1 MSIEQA
7 IQQLTR
13 TDVIRTIDA
22 STQPIPPGERF
33 SCLYKGR
40 RFDPKQ
46 LVSEALAFTKQH
58 QVDSDALEKELYEPF
73 VEALQRLEFTVV
85 RNPRQIGNVDLTVMI
100 YEVKQAAKENFK
112 RLLSANQKRFY
123 WNARKFARLSQGSP
137 IFVINESGA
146 DSRVLFGYVQYTDI
160 SAKFDVESNVS
171 SFTHQG
177 ETFEVSGEYLDF
189 VCIELKSLK
198 HPSQAQEWRWKTLG
212 SAENSYISGP
222 NVGANA
228 AKNNLERVNLLLEV
242 FAREEEVALQL
253 QTCYQALRVHVSDQE
268 EPEQHEPR
276 VWYVMQGQT
285 FNPAQGLSYL
295 SSRLESKGGRALNH
309 WMAVGDIRIGD
320 IVVHH
325 AEGQLRAIS
334 QAASMPYVVTEDGKV
349 SDGENGKKWRV
360 DLEVLVQLSEPISL
374 DMIRS
379 KKEKLRR
386 ALSAVRG
393 PYSRDGTG
401 KQGYLFEF
409 TWEALAILLDGHSVA
424 LPEELQRWLPSLDE
438 LAEDTD
444 EATDEERFSDEVS
457 AEGIQER
464 RLPVEATQTSAKEWL
479 PRVKAFMASQ
489 GYHYSLAEVSNF
501 YLCMRTKPL
510 AMLAGISGTGKT
522 QLVRQFAKA
531 IGYGDSDHCVLIA
544 VRPDWADSSDLI
556 GYANIQGKFETKPLL
571 DVMARAIEHP
581 DELYFVILDE
591 MNLARVEHYFSEF
604 LSFIE
609 TRERDSDDVIV
620 TEPLI
625 SRADV
630 NGGRPVYLPQNLM
643 VVGTVNMDES
653 THAFSRKVLDRAN
666 AIEMN
671 DIDLAWVNPERDV
684 LPVAG
689 IYADALRASFLNSN
703 DLSDAH
709 KKALASSMQLLIQ
722 VNAILEPA
730 GLHFGYRVRD
740 EVAFYLTLHQEEA
753 LGSLE
758 GFNTNAAMDFQ
769 LMQKVLPR
777 IQGSSLSVLKVLI
790 GLLSLLANTPLEEDA
805 EYSVIEKEVDPQN
818 TRYPRSV
825 KKLLFMLQRFHDD
838 GFTSFW
844 L

>member
-46 LVSEALAFTKQH
+46 LVAEALAFTKQH
-58 QVDSDALEKELYEPF
+58 RVDSEALEQALYEPF
-73 VEALQRLEFTVV
+73 VEALKGLEFAVV
-85 RNPRQIGNVDLTVMI
+85 SNPRQIGDTDLTVMV
-100 YEVKQAAKENFK
+100 YEVKKPPLVQENFK
-112 RLLSANQKRFY
+112 RLFSANQNRFY
-123 WNARKFARLSQGSP
+123 WNREKFAKLKR
-137 IFVINESGA
+137 GA
-146 DSRVLFGYVQYTDI
+146 PVFAVNNSAARVLFGFVQDTLIRAEYDE
-160 SAKFDVESNVS
+160 ESHVS
-171 SFTHQG
+171 RFTHQG
-177 ETFEVSGEYLDF
+177 ETFEVSGEYPEF
-189 VCIELKSLK
+189 VCIEVRSLQ
-198 HPSQAQEWRWKTLG
+198 HPPSGWQWKTFG
-212 SAENSYISGP
+212 SGEHSYISGP
-222 NVGANA
+222 EVNPKAVP
-228 AKNNLERVNLLLEV
+228 NNLERVNLLLEV
-242 FAREEEVALQL
+242 FAQNEEIVLQL
-253 QTCYQALRVHVSDQE
+253 QTSYQALLSHLVDYDVVEQQR
-268 EPEQHEPR
+268 EPC
-276 VWYVMQGQT
+276 VWYVMQGKT
-285 FNPAQGLSYL
+285 FNPDQGLAYL
-295 SSRLESKGGRALNH
+295 WAPLEGKGGRSFNH
-309 WMAVGDIRIGD
+309 WKAVGDVKPGD

-325 AEGQLRAIS
+325 AAGGVQAIS
-334 QAASMPYVVTEDGKV
+334 RAESMPFVTPHHGDVDNEWRGDG
-349 SDGENGKKWRV
+349 NRV
-360 DLEVLVQLSEPISL
+360 DLKVLVQLEQPVTIEV
-374 DMIRS
+374 IRQ
-379 KKEKLRR
+379 KQALLQR
-386 ALSAVRG
+386 ALADVRG
-393 PYSRDGTG
+393 PYNRDGTG
-401 KQGYLFEF
+401 NQGYLFEF
-409 TWEALAILLDGHSVA
+409 TWEALAILLNGHSVA
-424 LPEELQRWLPSLDE
+424 LPEELQRWLPALDDLIENVEEAIDEGNSLKG
-438 LAEDTD
+438 AE
-444 EATDEERFSDEVS
+444 
-457 AEGIQER
+457 ER
-464 RLPVEATQTSAKEWL
+464 RLPVAITQTSANEWL
-479 PRVKAFMASQ
+479 PGVKAYMASQ
-489 GYHYSLAEVSNF
+489 GFHYSLAEVANF

-630 NGGRPVYLPQNLM
+630 NGGRSVYLPQNLM

-671 DIDLAWVNPERDV
+671 DIDLAWVDPERDV
-684 LPVAG
+684 MPVSG
-689 IYADALRASFLNSN
+689 IYADALRAPFLNSN

-709 KKALASSMQLLIQ
+709 KKALASSMQMLMQ
-722 VNAILEPA
+722 VNGILEPA

-758 GFNTNAAMDFQ
+758 GFDTDAAMDFQ

-777 IQGSSLSVLKVLI
+777 IQGSSLSVLKVMI

-805 EYSVIEKEVDPQN
+805 EYSVIEKEVNPQN

>member
-22 STQPIPPGERF
+22 STQPIPPGERV

-46 LVSEALAFTKQH
+46 LIAEALATTKQYR
-58 QVDSDALEKELYEPF
+58 VDEEELEQALYEPF
-73 VEALQRLEFTVV
+73 VEALKEREFAVV
-85 RNPRQIGNVDLTVMI
+85 SNPRQLGDTNLTVMV
-100 YEVKQAAKENFK
+100 YEVKKPPLVQENFK
-112 RLLSANQKRFY
+112 RLFSANQNRFY
-123 WNARKFARLSQGSP
+123 WNREKFAKLKRGAP
-137 IFVINESGA
+137 VFVVNNSDA
-146 DSRVLFGYVQYTDI
+146 RVLFGFIQDTLIRAEYDE
-160 SAKFDVESNVS
+160 ESHVS
-171 SFTHQG
+171 RFTHQG
-177 ETFEVSGEYLDF
+177 ETFEVSGEYPEF
-189 VCIELKSLK
+189 VCIEVRSLQ
-198 HPSQAQEWRWKTLG
+198 HPPPGWQWKTFG
-212 SAENSYISGP
+212 SGEHSYISGP
-222 NVGANA
+222 EVGANA

-253 QTCYQALRVHVSDQE
+253 QTCYQALRAHVGDQE
-268 EPEQHEPR
+268 EPEQQHEPR
-276 VWYVMQGQT
+276 VWYVMQGKT
-285 FNPAQGLSYL
+285 YNPDQGLAYL
-295 SSRLESKGGRALNH
+295 WAPLEGKGGRSFNH
-309 WMAVGDIRIGD
+309 WKAVGDVKPGD

-325 AEGQLRAIS
+325 AAGGVQAVSRAE
-334 QAASMPYVVTEDGKV
+334 SMPFVTPQPDGV
-349 SDGENGKKWRV
+349 DNEWRGDGNRV
-360 DLEVLVQLSEPISL
+360 DLKVLVQLEQPVTIEV
-374 DMIRS
+374 IRQ
-379 KKEKLRR
+379 KQALLQR
-386 ALSAVRG
+386 ALADVRG
-393 PYSRDGTG
+393 PYNRDGTG
-401 KQGYLFEF
+401 NQGYLFEF
-409 TWEALAILLDGHSVA
+409 TWEALAILLNGHSVA
-424 LPEELQRWLPSLDE
+424 LPEELQRWLPALDDLIENVEEAIDEGNSLKG
-438 LAEDTD
+438 AE
-444 EATDEERFSDEVS
+444 
-457 AEGIQER
+457 ER
-464 RLPVEATQTSAKEWL
+464 RLPVAITQTSANEWL
-479 PRVKAFMASQ
+479 PRVKAYMASQ
-489 GYHYSLAEVSNF
+489 GFHYSLAEVANF

-671 DIDLAWVNPERDV
+671 DIDLAWVDPERDV
-684 LPVAG
+684 MPVSG
-689 IYADALRASFLNSN
+689 IYADALRAPFLNSN

-709 KKALASSMQLLIQ
+709 KKALASSMQMLMQ
-722 VNAILEPA
+722 VNGILEPA

-758 GFNTNAAMDFQ
+758 GFDTDAAMDFQ

-805 EYSVIEKEVDPQN
+805 EYSVIEKEVNPQN

>member
-33 SCLYKGR
+33 SCIYKGR
-40 RFDPKQ
+40 RFDPKH
-46 LVSEALAFTKQH
+46 LIAEALATTKQYR
-58 QVDSDALEKELYEPF
+58 VDSEELEQALYEPF
-73 VEALQRLEFTVV
+73 VEALKEREFAVV
-85 RNPRQIGNVDLTVMI
+85 SNPRQLGDTNLTVMV
-100 YEVKQAAKENFK
+100 YEVKKPPLVQENFK
-112 RLLSANQKRFY
+112 RLFSANQNRFY
-123 WNARKFARLSQGSP
+123 WNRDKFSRLRQGAP
-137 IFVINESGA
+137 VFVVNNSA
-146 DSRVLFGYVQYTDI
+146 SRVLFGYLQDTLIRAD
-160 SAKFDVESNVS
+160 FDEESNVS
-171 SFTHQG
+171 RFTHQG
-177 ETFEVSGEYLDF
+177 ETFEVGGEYSEF
-189 VCIELKSLK
+189 VCIEVRSAQ
-198 HPSQAQEWRWKTLG
+198 HPPSGWQWKTFG
-212 SAENSYISGP
+212 SDEHSYISGP
-222 NVGANA
+222 EVGVNA

-253 QTCYQALRVHVSDQE
+253 QTCYQALLAHVDNHE
-268 EPEQHEPR
+268 APEQQHEPR
-276 VWYVMQGQT
+276 IWYVMQGKT
-285 FNPAQGLSYL
+285 FNPLQGLAYL
-295 SSRLESKGGRALNH
+295 WAPLEGKSGRVFNH
-309 WMAVGDIRIGD
+309 WKAVGDLRPGD
-320 IVVHH
+320 FVVHH
-325 AEGQLRAIS
+325 AAGEVQAIS
-334 QAASMPYVVTEDGKV
+334 LAESMPFVTPQPDDVDNEWRGDG
-349 SDGENGKKWRV
+349 NRV
-360 DLEVLVQLSEPISL
+360 DLKVLVRLEPPVTL
-374 DMIRS
+374 YAIRQ
-379 KKEKLRR
+379 KQAPLQK
-386 ALSAVRG
+386 ALADVRG
-393 PYSRDGTG
+393 PFNRDGTG
-401 KQGYLFEF
+401 NQGYLFEF

-424 LPEELQRWLPSLDE
+424 LPEEIQRWMPALDD
-438 LAEDTD
+438 LIEDVD
-444 EATDEERFSDEVS
+444 EATVEDNPPQE
-457 AEGIQER
+457 AEER
-464 RLPVEATQTSAKEWL
+464 RLPVAVTQTSAKEWL

-489 GYHYSLAEVSNF
+489 GFHYSLAEVANF
-501 YLCMRTKPL
+501 YLSMRTKPL

-556 GYANIQGKFETKPLL
+556 GYANIQGKFESKPLL

-609 TRERDSDDVIV
+609 TRERDGDGVII
-620 TEPLI
+620 TESLI

-630 NGGRPVYLPQNLM
+630 NGGRSVYLPQNLM
-643 VVGTVNMDES
+643 VVGTVNMDET

-671 DIDLAWVNPERDV
+671 DIDLTWVDPDRDV
-684 LPVAG
+684 LPVSG
-689 IYADALRASFLNSN
+689 IYADALKAPFLNSN
-703 DLSDAH
+703 DLSDAD
-709 KKALASSMQLLIQ
+709 KQALTSAMQMLMK
-722 VNAILEPA
+722 VNSILEPA

-740 EVAFYLTLHQEEA
+740 EVAFYLTLHRVETLE
-753 LGSLE
+753 SLK
-758 GFNTNAAMDFQ
+758 GFDTDAAIDFQ

-790 GLLSLLANTPLEEDA
+790 HLLGLLANTSFEDDA
-805 EYSVIEKEVDPQN
+805 EYDVIEKEINAQE

>member
-22 STQPIPPGERF
+22 NGQRIPPGERV
-33 SCLYKGR
+33 SCLYQGR

-46 LVSEALAFTKQH
+46 LVAEALATTKQFR
-58 QVDSDALEKELYEPF
+58 VDPEALEQALHEPF
-73 VEALQRLEFTVV
+73 VEALKEREFAVV
-85 RNPRQIGNVDLTVMI
+85 SNPRQIGDTDLTVMI
-100 YEVKQAAKENFK
+100 YEVKKPPLVQENFK
-112 RLLSANQKRFY
+112 RLFSANQNRFY
-123 WNARKFARLSQGSP
+123 WNREKFARLSQGAP
-137 IFVINESGA
+137 VFVVNNSA
-146 DSRVLFGYVQYTDI
+146 SRVLFGYVQDTLI
-160 SAKFDVESNVS
+160 RAEFDEESNVS
-171 SFTHQG
+171 RFTHQG
-177 ETFEVSGEYLDF
+177 ETFEVSGKYPEF
-189 VCIELKSLK
+189 VCIEVRSLQ
-198 HPSQAQEWRWKTLG
+198 HSPPGWQWKTFG
-212 SAENSYISGP
+212 SGEHSYISGP
-222 NVGANA
+222 EVGAGA
-228 AKNNLERVNLLLEV
+228 ARNNLERVNLLLEV
-242 FAREEEVALQL
+242 FSRDEEIALQL
-253 QTCYQALRVHVSDQE
+253 QTCYQVLRGHVDDHD
-268 EPEQHEPR
+268 EPEQQHEPR
-276 VWYVMQGQT
+276 VWYVMQGKT
-285 FNPAQGLSYL
+285 FNPEQGLAYL
-295 SSRLESKGGRALNH
+295 WAPLEGKGGRSFNH
-309 WMAVGDIRIGD
+309 WKAVGDVRPDD
-320 IVVHH
+320 IIVHH
-325 AEGQLRAIS
+325 AAGGVQAIS
-334 QAASMPYVVTEDGKV
+334 RATSMPFETPQPDDVDNEWRGDGH
-349 SDGENGKKWRV
+349 RV
-360 DLEVLVQLSEPISL
+360 DLAVLVQLKHPVTL
-374 DMIRS
+374 DAIRQ
-379 KKEKLRR
+379 KKAQLQK
-386 ALSAVRG
+386 ALADVRG
-393 PYSRDGTG
+393 PYNRDGTG
-401 KQGYLFEF
+401 NQGYLFEF
-409 TWEALAILLDGHSVA
+409 TWEALAIMLNGHSLA
-424 LPEELQRWLPSLDE
+424 LPDEIQRWLPALDE
-438 LAEDTD
+438 LVEVEEVEETSD
-444 EATDEERFSDEVS
+444 EAPIAEV
-457 AEGIQER
+457 AQER
-464 RLPVEATQTSAKEWL
+464 RLPLEVTQTPAREWL
-479 PRVKAFMASQ
+479 PRVKAYMASQ
-489 GYHYSLAEVSNF
+489 GFHYSLAEVANF

-609 TRERDSDDVIV
+609 TRMRDNDDVIV

-643 VVGTVNMDES
+643 VVGTVNMDET

-671 DIDLAWVNPERDV
+671 DIDLAWVSPPQNV
-684 LPVAG
+684 GPVSG
-689 IYADALRASFLNSN
+689 IHADALRSPFLNSI
-703 DLSDAH
+703 DLSDGH
-709 KKALASSMQLLIQ
+709 KQALEAPIAFLMKI
-722 VNAILEPA
+722 NETLEPA

-740 EVAFYLTLHQEEA
+740 EVAFYLTLHREEA
-753 LGSLE
+753 LESLD
-758 GFNTNAAMDFQ
+758 GFDADAAMDFQ

-790 GLLSLLANTPLEEDA
+790 GLLGLLANKPLDDEA
-805 EYSVIEKEVDPQN
+805 EYTTIKKEVNAQES
-818 TRYPRSV
+818 RYPRSV

>member
-22 STQPIPPGERF
+22 STQPIPPGERV

-46 LVSEALAFTKQH
+46 LIAEALATTKQYR
-58 QVDSDALEKELYEPF
+58 VDEEELEQALYEPF
-73 VEALQRLEFTVV
+73 VEALKEREFAVV
-85 RNPRQIGNVDLTVMI
+85 SNPRQLGDTNLTVMV
-100 YEVKQAAKENFK
+100 YEVKKPPLVQENFK
-112 RLLSANQKRFY
+112 RLFSANQNRFY
-123 WNARKFARLSQGSP
+123 WNREKFAKLKRGAP
-137 IFVINESGA
+137 VFVVNNSDA
-146 DSRVLFGYVQYTDI
+146 RVLFGFIQDTLIRAEYDE
-160 SAKFDVESNVS
+160 ESHVS
-171 SFTHQG
+171 RFTHQG
-177 ETFEVSGEYLDF
+177 ETFEVSGEYPEF
-189 VCIELKSLK
+189 VCIEVRSLQ
-198 HPSQAQEWRWKTLG
+198 HPPPGWQWKTFG
-212 SAENSYISGP
+212 SGEHSYISGP
-222 NVGANA
+222 EVGANA

-253 QTCYQALRVHVSDQE
+253 QTCYQALRAHVGDQE
-268 EPEQHEPR
+268 EPEQQHEPR
-276 VWYVMQGQT
+276 VWYVMQGKSFT
-285 FNPAQGLSYL
+285 PEMGLSYL
-295 SSRLESKGGRALNH
+295 LSKLEGKDGRLLNH
-309 WMAVGDIRIGD
+309 WLAVGEIRPGD
-320 IVVHH
+320 VIVHH
-325 AEGQLRAIS
+325 SAGEVKALS
-334 QAASMPYVVTEDGKV
+334 QAVSMPYVTSQPDDLHDVRSGDGQ
-349 SDGENGKKWRV
+349 RV
-360 DLEVLVQLSEPISL
+360 DLKVITQLKNPVTL
-374 DMIRS
+374 DAIRQKKS
-379 KKEKLRR
+379 KLQK
-386 ALSAVRG
+386 ALSDVRG
-393 PYSRDGTG
+393 PYSTDGSG

-409 TWEALAILLDGHSVA
+409 TWEALAILLDGHSVE
-424 LPEELQRWLPSLDE
+424 LPEEIQRWMPILDE
-438 LAEDTD
+438 LFEDLEETPD
-444 EATDEERFSDEVS
+444 EQGFHEA
-457 AEGIQER
+457 AQER
-464 RLPVEATQTSAKEWL
+464 RLPIEETQTPARVWL

-489 GYHYSLAEVSNF
+489 GFHYSLAEVANF
-501 YLCMRTKPL
+501 YLSMRTKPL

-609 TRERDSDDVIV
+609 TRERDGDDVIV

-684 LPVAG
+684 MPISGV
-689 IYADALRASFLNSN
+689 YADALRAPFLNSN

-709 KKALASSMQLLIQ
+709 KKALASSMQMLMQ
-722 VNAILEPA
+722 VNGILEPA

-753 LGSLE
+753 LESLE
-758 GFNTNAAMDFQ
+758 GFDTDAAMDFQ

-805 EYSVIEKEVDPQN
+805 EYGVIEKEVNPQN

>member
-1 MSIEQA
+1 MSIDQA

-13 TDVIRTIDA
+13 TDVIRTIDVNG
-22 STQPIPPGERF
+22 QRLPPGERF
-33 SCLYKGR
+33 SCIYKGR
-40 RFDPKQ
+40 RFDPKH
-46 LVSEALAFTKQH
+46 LIAEALATTKQYPI
-58 QVDSDALEKELYEPF
+58 DSEELEQALYEPF
-73 VEALQRLEFTVV
+73 VEALKKLEFAVV
-85 RNPRQIGNVDLTVMI
+85 SNPRQIGDVDLTVMV
-100 YEVKQAAKENFK
+100 YEVKKPPLVQENFK
-112 RLLSANQKRFY
+112 RIFSANQNRFY
-123 WNARKFARLSQGSP
+123 WNRDKFAKLKRGAP
-137 IFVINESGA
+137 VFVVNNSV
-146 DSRVLFGYVQYTDI
+146 SRVLFGYLQDTLIRAD
-160 SAKFDVESNVS
+160 FDEESNVS
-171 SFTHQG
+171 RFTHQG
-177 ETFEVSGEYLDF
+177 ETFEVSGKYSEF
-189 VCIELKSLK
+189 VCIEVRSLQ
-198 HPSQAQEWRWKTLG
+198 HPPSGWQWKTFG
-212 SAENSYISGP
+212 SGEHSYISGP
-222 NVGANA
+222 EVGANA

-253 QTCYQALRVHVSDQE
+253 QTCYQALRAHVDDQE
-268 EPEQHEPR
+268 EPEQQHEPR
-276 VWYVMQGQT
+276 VWYVMQGKT
-285 FNPAQGLSYL
+285 YTPEQGLAYL
-295 SSRLESKGGRALNH
+295 WAPLEGKGGRSFNH
-309 WMAVGDIRIGD
+309 WKAVGNVRPGD

-325 AEGQLRAIS
+325 AAGGVQAVSRAE
-334 QAASMPYVVTEDGKV
+334 SMPFVTPHHGDVDNEWRGDG
-349 SDGENGKKWRV
+349 NRV
-360 DLEVLVQLSEPISL
+360 DLKVLVQLEQPVTL
-374 DMIRS
+374 DVIR
-379 KKEKLRR
+379 KKQAPLQK
-386 ALSAVRG
+386 ALADVRG
-393 PYSRDGTG
+393 PYNRDGTG
-401 KQGYLFEF
+401 NQGYLFEF
-409 TWEALAILLDGHSVA
+409 TWEALAILLDGRSLA

-438 LAEDTD
+438 LAEDAD
-444 EATDEERFSDEVS
+444 EAPDEELLSDEAS
-457 AEGIQER
+457 SEGTLER
-464 RLPVEATQTSAKEWL
+464 RLPVEVTQTSAKEWL

-489 GYHYSLAEVSNF
+489 GFHYSLAEVANF

-609 TRERDSDDVIV
+609 TRERDNDDVIV

-630 NGGRPVYLPQNLM
+630 NGGRSVYLPQNLM
-643 VVGTVNMDES
+643 VVGTVNMDET

-671 DIDLAWVNPERDV
+671 DIDLEWVTPERDV
-684 LPVAG
+684 LPVSD
-689 IYADALRASFLNSN
+689 IYADALIAPFLNSN
-703 DLSDAH
+703 DLSDAD
-709 KKALASSMQLLIQ
+709 KRALASSMKMLMR
-722 VNAILEPA
+722 VNDILEPA

-740 EVAFYLTLHQEEA
+740 EVAFYLTLHRGEA
-753 LGSLE
+753 LESLE
-758 GFNTNAAMDFQ
+758 GFGTDAAMDFQ

-790 GLLSLLANTPLEEDA
+790 GLLSLLANKSLEDDA
-805 EYSVIEKEVDPQN
+805 EYSDIEKEVRLQE

>member
-13 TDVIRTIDA
+13 SDVIRTIDA
-22 STQPIPPGERF
+22 NGQRIPPGERF
-33 SCLYKGR
+33 SCLYQGR

-46 LVSEALAFTKQH
+46 LVAESLAQTKQH
-58 QVDSDALEKELYEPF
+58 KVDPEALEQALYEPF
-73 VEALQRLEFTVV
+73 VEALKEREFSVV
-85 RNPRQIGNVDLTVMI
+85 SNPRQIGDTGLTVMV
-100 YEVKQAAKENFK
+100 YEVKKPPLVQENFK
-112 RLLSANQKRFY
+112 RLFSANQNRFY
-123 WNARKFARLSQGSP
+123 WNRDKFSRLRQGAP
-137 IFVINESGA
+137 VFVVNNSA
-146 DSRVLFGYVQYTDI
+146 ARVLFGYVQDTLI
-160 SAKFDVESNVS
+160 RAEFDEESHVS
-171 SFTHQG
+171 RFTHQG
-177 ETFEVSGEYLDF
+177 ETFEVSGEYPEF
-189 VCIELKSLK
+189 VCIEVRSLQ
-198 HPSQAQEWRWKTLG
+198 HPPSGWQWKTFG
-212 SAENSYISGP
+212 SGEHSYIAGP
-222 NVGANA
+222 EVNA
-228 AKNNLERVNLLLEV
+228 KAVPNNLERVNLLLEV
-242 FAREEEVALQL
+242 FAREEEIVLQL
-253 QTCYQALRVHVSDQE
+253 QTCYQALLSHLVDYD
-268 EPEQHEPR
+268 EPEQQHEPR
-276 VWYVMQGQT
+276 VWYVMQGKSFT
-285 FNPAQGLSYL
+285 SEMGLSYL
-295 SSRLESKGGRALNH
+295 LSKLEGKGGRSLNH
-309 WMAVGDIRIGD
+309 WLAVGDVRPGD
-320 IVVHH
+320 IIVHH
-325 AEGQLRAIS
+325 SAGEVRAIS
-334 QAASMPYVVTEDGKV
+334 QADSMPYVTSQPDDLHDVRSGDGQ
-349 SDGENGKKWRV
+349 RV
-360 DLEVLVQLSEPISL
+360 DLRVLVHLKHPVTL
-374 DMIRS
+374 DDIR
-379 KKEKLRR
+379 KKKGRLQK
-386 ALSAVRG
+386 ALADVRG
-393 PYSRDGTG
+393 PYNRDGTG

-409 TWEALAILLDGHSVA
+409 TWEALAILLDGRSLA

-438 LAEDTD
+438 LADDAEETP
-444 EATDEERFSDEVS
+444 DEELLSEE
-457 AEGIQER
+457 AQER
-464 RLPVEATQTSAKEWL
+464 RLPVEITQTSAREWL
-479 PRVKAFMASQ
+479 PRVQAYMASQ
-489 GYHYSLAEVSNF
+489 GFHYSLAEVANF

-609 TRERDSDDVIV
+609 TRERDNDDVIV
-620 TEPLI
+620 TEALI

-643 VVGTVNMDES
+643 VVGTVNMDET

-671 DIDLAWVNPERDV
+671 DIDLAWVSPERDV
-684 LPVAG
+684 AAVSG
-689 IYADALRASFLNSN
+689 IYADALRAPFLNSN
-703 DLSDAH
+703 DLSDTH
-709 KKALASSMQLLIQ
+709 KRNLAAPMAMLME
-722 VNAILEPA
+722 VNRILEPA

-740 EVAFYLTLHQEEA
+740 EVAFYLTLHGEEA
-753 LGSLE
+753 LESLD
-758 GFNTNAAMDFQ
+758 GFGVDAAIDFQ

-790 GLLSLLANTPLEEDA
+790 RLLELLAEKPLDDEA
-805 EYSVIEKEVDPQN
+805 EYHSIEKEVDPHA

-838 GFTSFW
+838 GFTSYW

>member
-46 LVSEALAFTKQH
+46 LVAEALAFTKQH
-58 QVDSDALEKELYEPF
+58 RVDSEALEQALYEPF
-73 VEALQRLEFTVV
+73 VEALKGLEFAVV
-85 RNPRQIGNVDLTVMI
+85 SNPRQIGDTDLTVMV
-100 YEVKQAAKENFK
+100 YEVKKPPLVQENFK
-112 RLLSANQKRFY
+112 RLFSANQNRFY
-123 WNARKFARLSQGSP
+123 WNREKFAKLKRGAP
-137 IFVINESGA
+137 VFVVNNSDA
-146 DSRVLFGYVQYTDI
+146 RVLFGFIQDTLIRAEYDE
-160 SAKFDVESNVS
+160 ESHVS
-171 SFTHQG
+171 RFTHQG
-177 ETFEVSGEYLDF
+177 ETFEVSGEYPEF
-189 VCIELKSLK
+189 VCIEVRSLQ
-198 HPSQAQEWRWKTLG
+198 HPPLGWQWKTFG
-212 SAENSYISGP
+212 SGEHSYISGP
-222 NVGANA
+222 EVNSKAVP
-228 AKNNLERVNLLLEV
+228 NNLERVNLLLEV
-242 FAREEEVALQL
+242 FAQNEEIVLQL
-253 QTCYQALRVHVSDQE
+253 QTSYQALLSHLVDYDVVEQQR
-268 EPEQHEPR
+268 EPC
-276 VWYVMQGQT
+276 VWYVMQGKT
-285 FNPAQGLSYL
+285 FNPAQGLAYL
-295 SSRLESKGGRALNH
+295 WAPLEGKGGRSFNH
-309 WMAVGDIRIGD
+309 WKAVGDVKPGD

-325 AEGQLRAIS
+325 AAGGVQAIS
-334 QAASMPYVVTEDGKV
+334 RAESMPFVTPQPDGV
-349 SDGENGKKWRV
+349 DNEWRGDGNRV
-360 DLEVLVQLSEPISL
+360 DLKVLVQLEQSVTL
-374 DMIRS
+374 DVIRQ
-379 KKEKLRR
+379 KQALLQR
-386 ALSAVRG
+386 ALADVRG
-393 PYSRDGTG
+393 PYNRDGTG
-401 KQGYLFEF
+401 NQGYLFEF

-424 LPEELQRWLPSLDE
+424 LPEELQLWLPALDDLIE
-438 LAEDTD
+438 KVDK
-444 EATDEERFSDEVS
+444 ATDEGNSLKG
-457 AEGIQER
+457 AEER
-464 RLPVEATQTSAKEWL
+464 RLPVAITQTSANEWL

-489 GYHYSLAEVSNF
+489 GFHYSLAEVANF

-522 QLVRQFAKA
+522 QLVRQFARA

-684 LPVAG
+684 MPVSG
-689 IYADALRASFLNSN
+689 IYADALRAPFLNSN

-709 KKALASSMQLLIQ
+709 KKALASSMQMLMQ
-722 VNAILEPA
+722 VNGILEPA

-758 GFNTNAAMDFQ
+758 GFDTDAAMDFQ

-777 IQGSSLSVLKVLI
+777 IQGSSLSVLKVMI

-805 EYSVIEKEVDPQN
+805 EYSVIEKEVNPQN

>member
-22 STQPIPPGERF
+22 NGQRIPPGERF
-33 SCLYKGR
+33 SCLYRGR

-46 LVSEALAFTKQH
+46 LVAEALATTKQYR
-58 QVDSDALEKELYEPF
+58 VDPEALEQALHEPF
-73 VEALQRLEFTVV
+73 VEAFKELEFSVV
-85 RNPRQIGNVDLTVMI
+85 NNPRQIGDTELTVMV
-100 YEVKQAAKENFK
+100 YEVKKPPLVQENFK
-112 RLLSANQKRFY
+112 RLFSANQNRFY
-123 WNARKFARLSQGSP
+123 WNREKFSRLKRGAP
-137 IFVINESGA
+137 VFVVNNSA
-146 DSRVLFGYVQYTDI
+146 SRVLFGYLQDTLI
-160 SAKFDVESNVS
+160 RGEFDEESNVS
-171 SFTHQG
+171 RFTHQG
-177 ETFEVSGEYLDF
+177 ETFKVSGEYPEF
-189 VCIELKSLK
+189 VCIEVRSLQ
-198 HPSQAQEWRWKTLG
+198 HPPPGWQWKTFG
-212 SAENSYISGP
+212 SGEHSYISGP
-222 NVGANA
+222 EAS
-228 AKNNLERVNLLLEV
+228 AKVARNNLERVNLLLEV
-242 FAREEEVALQL
+242 FAREEEITLQL
-253 QTCYQALRVHVSDQE
+253 QTCYQALRSHVVDDD
-268 EPEQHEPR
+268 EPEQQLEPR
-276 VWYVMQGQT
+276 AWYVMQGKT
-285 FNPAQGLSYL
+285 FNPQQGLAYL
-295 SSRLESKGGRALNH
+295 WAPLEGKDGRSFNH
-309 WMAVGDIRIGD
+309 WKAVGDVRPGD

-325 AEGQLRAIS
+325 AAGGVQAIS
-334 QAASMPYVVTEDGKV
+334 RAESMPFVTLQPDDVDNEWRGDG
-349 SDGENGKKWRV
+349 NRV
-360 DLEVLVQLSEPISL
+360 DLKVLVQLKQPVTV
-374 DMIRS
+374 DTIRQ
-379 KKEKLRR
+379 KKAQLQK
-386 ALSAVRG
+386 ALADVRG
-393 PYSRDGTG
+393 PYNRDGTG
-401 KQGYLFEF
+401 NFGYLFEF

-424 LPEELQRWLPSLDE
+424 LPDELQRWLPALDDFVDDQ
-438 LAEDTD
+438 EDTPD
-444 EATDEERFSDEVS
+444 EDSTPKDTH
-457 AEGIQER
+457 ER
-464 RLPVEATQTSAKEWL
+464 RLPAELTETPAREWL
-479 PRVKAFMASQ
+479 PRVKAYMASQ
-489 GYHYSLAEVSNF
+489 GFHYSLPEVANF

-609 TRERDSDDVIV
+609 TRERDNDDVIV

-643 VVGTVNMDES
+643 VVGTVNMDET

-671 DIDLAWVNPERDV
+671 DIDLEWVSPPRDV
-684 LPVAG
+684 GPVSG
-689 IYADALRASFLNSN
+689 IHADALRSPFLNSN
-703 DLSDAH
+703 DLTDGH
-709 KKALASSMQLLIQ
+709 KQALEAPMAFLMQ

-740 EVAFYLTLHQEEA
+740 EVAFYLTLHREE
-753 LGSLE
+753 SLE
-758 GFNTNAAMDFQ
+758 SLDGFGADAAMDFQ

-790 GLLSLLANTPLEEDA
+790 GLLGLLANKPLDDDA
-805 EYSVIEKEVDPQN
+805 EYSSIEKEISPKDS
-818 TRYPRSV
+818 RYPQSV

-838 GFTSFW
+838 GFTSYW

>member
-22 STQPIPPGERF
+22 NGQRIPPGERF
-33 SCLYKGR
+33 SCLYQGR

-46 LVSEALAFTKQH
+46 LVAEALATTKQYRVDSEALEQ
-58 QVDSDALEKELYEPF
+58 ALHEPF
-73 VEALQRLEFTVV
+73 VEALKEREFAVV
-85 RNPRQIGNVDLTVMI
+85 GNPRQIGDTELTVMV
-100 YEVKQAAKENFK
+100 YEVKKPPLVQENFK
-112 RLLSANQKRFY
+112 RLFSANQNRFY
-123 WNARKFARLSQGSP
+123 WNRDKFSKLKRGAP
-137 IFVINESGA
+137 VFVVNNSA
-146 DSRVLFGYVQYTDI
+146 SRVLFGYLQDTLI
-160 SAKFDVESNVS
+160 RAEFDEESHVS
-171 SFTHQG
+171 RFTHQG
-177 ETFEVSGEYLDF
+177 ETFEVSGDYPEF
-189 VCIELKSLK
+189 VCIEVRSLK
-198 HPSQAQEWRWKTLG
+198 HPPPGWQWKTFG
-212 SAENSYISGP
+212 SGEHSYISGP
-222 NVGANA
+222 EVGAGA

-242 FAREEEVALQL
+242 FSQEEEIALQL
-253 QTCYQALRVHVSDQE
+253 QTCYQALRAHVVDHE
-268 EPEQHEPR
+268 EPEQQREPR
-276 VWYVMQGQT
+276 VWYVMQGKT
-285 FNPAQGLSYL
+285 FNPQQGLAYL
-295 SSRLESKGGRALNH
+295 WAPLEGKGGRSFNH
-309 WMAVGDIRIGD
+309 WKAVGDVRPDD
-320 IVVHH
+320 IVIHH
-325 AEGQLRAIS
+325 AAGGVQAVSR
-334 QAASMPYVVTEDGKV
+334 AASMPSVAPQPVAFDNEWRGDGH
-349 SDGENGKKWRV
+349 RV
-360 DLEVLVQLSEPISL
+360 ELEVLVQLQQPVTL
-374 DMIRS
+374 DTIRQ
-379 KKEKLRR
+379 KKTLLQK
-386 ALSAVRG
+386 ALADVRG
-393 PYSRDGTG
+393 PYNRDGTG
-401 KQGYLFEF
+401 NQGYLFEF
-409 TWEALAILLDGHSVA
+409 TWEALAILLDGHSIT

-438 LAEDTD
+438 LVEEVE
-444 EATDEERFSDEVS
+444 EAPDEEDP
-457 AEGIQER
+457 AEETQER
-464 RLPVEATQTSAKEWL
+464 RLPVGVTQTPAKEWL
-479 PRVKAFMASQ
+479 PRVKAYMASQ
-489 GYHYSLAEVSNF
+489 GFHYSLAEVANF

-609 TRERDSDDVIV
+609 TRERDNDDVIV
-620 TEPLI
+620 TETLI

-643 VVGTVNMDES
+643 VVGTVNMDET

-671 DIDLAWVNPERDV
+671 DIDLAWVSPERDV
-684 LPVAG
+684 AAVSG
-689 IYADALRASFLNSN
+689 IYADALRAPFLNSN
-703 DLSDAH
+703 DLSDTH
-709 KKALASSMQLLIQ
+709 KENLKASMAMLME
-722 VNAILEPA
+722 VNRILEPA

-740 EVAFYLTLHQEEA
+740 EVAFYLTLHGEE
-753 LGSLE
+753 GLE
-758 GFNTNAAMDFQ
+758 GLDGFNADAAMDFQ

-790 GLLSLLANTPLEEDA
+790 RLLGLLAEKPLDEEA
-805 EYSVIEKEVDPQN
+805 EFHSIEKEVDPHT

>member
-22 STQPIPPGERF
+22 STQPIPPGERV

-46 LVSEALAFTKQH
+46 LIAEALATTKQYR
-58 QVDSDALEKELYEPF
+58 VDEEELEQALYEPF
-73 VEALQRLEFTVV
+73 VEALKEREFAVV
-85 RNPRQIGNVDLTVMI
+85 SNPRQLGDTNLTVMV
-100 YEVKQAAKENFK
+100 YEVKKPPLVQENFK
-112 RLLSANQKRFY
+112 RLFSANQNRFY
-123 WNARKFARLSQGSP
+123 WNREKFAKLKRGAP
-137 IFVINESGA
+137 VFVVNNSDA
-146 DSRVLFGYVQYTDI
+146 RVLFGFIQDTLIRAEYDE
-160 SAKFDVESNVS
+160 ESHVS
-171 SFTHQG
+171 RFTHQG
-177 ETFEVSGEYLDF
+177 EAFEVSGEYPEF
-189 VCIELKSLK
+189 VCIEVRSLQ
-198 HPSQAQEWRWKTLG
+198 HPPPGWQWKTFG
-212 SAENSYISGP
+212 SGEHSYISGP
-222 NVGANA
+222 EVGANA

-253 QTCYQALRVHVSDQE
+253 QTCYQALRAHVGDQE
-268 EPEQHEPR
+268 EPEQQHEPR
-276 VWYVMQGQT
+276 VWYVMQGKT
-285 FNPAQGLSYL
+285 YNPDQGLAYL
-295 SSRLESKGGRALNH
+295 WAPLEGKGGRSFNH
-309 WMAVGDIRIGD
+309 WKAVCNVKPGD

-325 AEGQLRAIS
+325 AAGGVQAIS
-334 QAASMPYVVTEDGKV
+334 RAESMPFVTPHHGDVDNEWRGDG
-349 SDGENGKKWRV
+349 NRV
-360 DLEVLVQLSEPISL
+360 DLKVLFQLEQPVTIEV
-374 DMIRS
+374 IRQ
-379 KKEKLRR
+379 KQALLQR
-386 ALSAVRG
+386 ALADVRG
-393 PYSRDGTG
+393 PYNRDGTG
-401 KQGYLFEF
+401 NQGYLFEF
-409 TWEALAILLDGHSVA
+409 TWEALAILLNGHSVA
-424 LPEELQRWLPSLDE
+424 LPDELQRWLPAPDDLIEKVDKATEESSSLE
-438 LAEDTD
+438 EAE
-444 EATDEERFSDEVS
+444 
-457 AEGIQER
+457 ER
-464 RLPVEATQTSAKEWL
+464 RLPVAITQTSANEWL
-479 PRVKAFMASQ
+479 PRVKAYMASQ
-489 GYHYSLAEVSNF
+489 GFHYSLAEVANF

-684 LPVAG
+684 MPISGV
-689 IYADALRASFLNSN
+689 YADALRAPFLNSN

-709 KKALASSMQLLIQ
+709 KKALASSMKMLMQ
-722 VNAILEPA
+722 VNGILEPA

-753 LGSLE
+753 LESLE
-758 GFNTNAAMDFQ
+758 GFDTDAAMDFQ

-777 IQGSSLSVLKVLI
+777 IQGSSLSVLKVMI

-805 EYSVIEKEVDPQN
+805 EYSVIEKEVNPQN

>member
-7 IQQLTR
+7 VQQLTR
-13 TDVIRTIDA
+13 SDVIRTIDA
-22 STQPIPPGERF
+22 SGQRIPPGERF
-33 SCLYKGR
+33 SCLYQGH

-46 LVSEALAFTKQH
+46 LVAEALATTKQH
-58 QVDSDALEKELYEPF
+58 RVDPEALEQALHEPF
-73 VEALQRLEFTVV
+73 VEALKELEFAVV
-85 RNPRQIGNVDLTVMI
+85 SNSRQIGDTGLTVMV
-100 YEVKQAAKENFK
+100 YEVKKPPLVQENFK
-112 RLLSANQKRFY
+112 RLFSANQNRFY
-123 WNARKFARLSQGSP
+123 WNREKFSRLHQSAP
-137 IFVINESGA
+137 VFVVNNSA
-146 DSRVLFGYVQYTDI
+146 SRVLFGYVQDTKI
-160 SAKFDVESNVS
+160 LAEFDEESNVS
-171 SFTHQG
+171 RFTHQG
-177 ETFEVSGEYLDF
+177 ETFEVSGKYLEF
-189 VCIELKSLK
+189 VCIEVKSLQ
-198 HPSQAQEWRWKTLG
+198 HPPPGWQWKTFG
-212 SAENSYISGP
+212 SGEHTYISGP
-222 NVGANA
+222 EVSANA
-228 AKNNLERVNLLLEV
+228 ARNNLERVNLLLEV
-242 FAREEEVALQL
+242 FAQEEEVALQL
-253 QTCYQALRVHVSDQE
+253 QTCYQALRGHVVDHD
-268 EPEQHEPR
+268 EPEQEHEPR
-276 VWYVMQGQT
+276 VWYVMQGKT
-285 FNPAQGLSYL
+285 FTPQQGLAYL
-295 SSRLESKGGRALNH
+295 WAPIEGKGGRTFNH
-309 WMAVGDIRIGD
+309 WKAVGDVRPGD
-320 IVVHH
+320 IIVHH
-325 AEGQLRAIS
+325 AAGGGVQAVSRAS
-334 QAASMPYVVTEDGKV
+334 SMPFVAQQPDDVDNEWRGDGQ
-349 SDGENGKKWRV
+349 RV
-360 DLEVLVQLSEPISL
+360 ELEVLVQLKQPVPL
-374 DMIRS
+374 DDIRQ
-379 KKEKLRR
+379 KKSQLQK
-386 ALSAVRG
+386 ALADVRG
-393 PYSRDGTG
+393 PYNRDGTG
-401 KQGYLFEF
+401 NFGYLFEF
-409 TWEALAILLDGHSVA
+409 TWEALAILLDGHSIA

-438 LAEDTD
+438 LVEEAEETPGEEPLSEEALFD
-444 EATDEERFSDEVS
+444 EN
-457 AEGIQER
+457 QER
-464 RLPVEATQTSAKEWL
+464 RLPVGVTQTPVREWL
-479 PRVKAFMASQ
+479 PRVKAYMASQ
-489 GYHYSLAEVSNF
+489 GFHYSLAEVANF

-609 TRERDSDDVIV
+609 TRMRDADDVIV

-643 VVGTVNMDES
+643 VVGTVNMDET

-671 DIDLAWVNPERDV
+671 DIDLAWVSPDRDV
-684 LPVAG
+684 APVSG
-689 IYADALRASFLNSN
+689 VYADALRTPFLNSI
-703 DLSDAH
+703 DLTEAH
-709 KKALASSMQLLIQ
+709 KQALTSAMAMLMR
-722 VNAILEPA
+722 VNGILEPA

-740 EVAFYLTLHQEEA
+740 EVAFYLTLHREEA
-753 LGSLE
+753 LESLD
-758 GFNTNAAMDFQ
+758 GFDTDAAMDFQ

-790 GLLSLLANTPLEEDA
+790 QLLGLLAEKPLDEEA
-805 EYSVIEKEVDPQN
+805 EYYTIKQEVDTHS